1 MEIKTNDTVIVITG
15 KYKGAKG
22 KVLKTSPKNHTV
34 IVEGV
39 NFVYKHKKARKAN
52 ETARIVRFLGASSV
66 VSAGAAFLP
75 LPAYALS
82 STAPHFLQMRTYFLP
97 AS

>member
-52 ETARIVRFLGASSV
+52 ETARIVREEAPSAASKC
-66 VSAGAAFLP
+66 
-75 LPAYALS
+75 
-82 STAPHFLQMRTYFLP
+82 STVLHLA
-97 AS
+97 